1 MNSAIAGQIAEPYA
15 DALMSLAE
23 KTGAVDAIGNDIRA
37 LLTLFQDAP
46 EFLALLQNPVVKS
59 EDKKSVIRKV
69 GVGLNQFLINFML
82 LLVDKRRI
90 VFVKGIAEKYLD
102 RLRALENIALAE
114 VTSAQPLN
122 ESQTTAISE
131 RIKQFTKA
139 SSVELKT
146 SIDPDLI
153 GGVIIKVGSQ
163 VIDTSI
169 RGQLRRISLNL
180 IGS

>member
-23 KTGAVDAIGNDIRA
+23 KTNAVDAIGGDIRA
-37 LLTLFQDAP
+37 LLSLFEDAP
-46 EFLALLQNPVVKS
+46 ELLALLQNPVVKA
-59 EDKKSVIRKV
+59 EDKKAIIRRV
-69 GVGLNQFLINFML
+69 GTGLNQYLINFLL
-82 LLVDKRRI
+82 LLVDKRRV
-90 VFVKGIAEKYLD
+90 VFVKGIVAKYLD

-114 VTSAQPLN
+114 VISAQPLN

-139 SSVELKT
+139 SSVELRT
-146 SIDPDLI
+146 SVDPDLI

-169 RGQLRRISLNL
+169 RGQLRRISLSL